1 MHSPPGV
8 RFRTLTV
15 HFLDRYP
22 KRMNTVISRYKPN
35 ALQVAEFGRSFDT
48 MIRQKPNHY
57 IMQTYFWKLFVAIIL
72 TGHLCEAQQPVQ
84 NIRGTVKDAS
94 TGQQLYGANIVLEGT
109 SRGTITGEDG
119 QFMLTGIPVGR
130 HTLQVLYVG
139 YEPVVIPEL
148 LVGSGK
154 EVYLDIEM
162 ETRISELEEVYVRP
176 TSRKDR
182 PVNSMALVSARTFSV
197 EEASRYAGAVN
208 DPGRMAGNFAGVA
221 TAGVNVNA
229 IVVRGNAPKNLSW
242 RLEGVDIPVPSHF
255 AGSNVA
261 GGGGLTIFSSS
272 MLANSDFYT
281 GAFPA
286 EFGNAAA
293 GVFDMKLRNGNNRKR
308 EYAIQAGVQGIETA
322 AEGPLGSRGGG
333 SYLVNYRYSTMAL
346 IFPLLPEL
354 EHSDEVPF
362 YQDLSFKLN
371 LPGGKAGTF
380 SAWGIGGL
388 SHTSMKGTDD
398 PEKWIF
404 PESRVRMKFHY
415 NMGAGG
421 ISHSKSLS
429 EKTIIRSTL
438 ALSAGQH
445 YYDKASRLDPE
456 TPDELFPLYKID
468 MTEGKGTFSST
479 LTHTVHRGL
488 ILEAGGKVDRKFYQL
503 TGTARDFES
512 GQVGSILEGTG
523 ATWLINGFVQGK
535 YTPLPFLTLA
545 GGLHAS
551 WFGISD
557 QLLLEPRLSS
567 SFRIAPR
574 QEITLGYGN
583 HSRIEPLF
591 VYFVS
596 RENPETGLP
605 ETPNRNLTRM
615 RAHHFV
621 LGYHLAVSPN
631 LHLRAEPYYQ
641 LLYDVPVV
649 QNSPYSMLNFMRD
662 WTFNQPLVN
671 EGTGRNIG
679 LDLTLER
686 FLKDGFYYMV
696 TASVY
701 RSEYTGG
708 DKITRRTRYDGGYVL
723 NILGGREWEIG
734 NGNLLGINLR
744 CNLMGPFW
752 HQPVD
757 EAASRLAQE
766 AVYNQEMPFTFR
778 YANLETVNDLSI
790 HYRINRQ
797 GRSSV
802 ISLRVNNIIG
812 RQYMGKKF
820 NLKTQELEDD
830 FFSSPIP
837 FVSYKLEF

>member
-1 MHSPPGV
+1 MRS
-8 RFRTLTV
+8 
-15 HFLDRYP
+15 Y
-22 KRMNTVISRYKPN
+22 ISI
-35 ALQVAEFGRSFDT
+35 V
-48 MIRQKPNHY
+48 
-57 IMQTYFWKLFVAIIL
+57 FVLLIF
-72 TGHLCEAQQPVQ
+72 TGPFCMAQQPVQ
-84 NIRGTVKDAS
+84 NIRGTVQDAA
-94 TGQQLYGANIVLEGT
+94 TGEKLYGANIVLQGT

-119 QFMLTGIPVGR
+119 QFILTDVPVGR
-130 HTLQVLYVG
+130 YHLQILYIG

-148 LVGSGK
+148 LVSSGK
-154 EVYLDIEM
+154 EIYLDIEM
-162 ETRISELEEVYVRP
+162 ETRIAKLEEVYVKP

-293 GVFDMKLRNGNNRKR
+293 GVFDMKLRNGNNRNR
-308 EYAIQAGVQGIETA
+308 EYAIQAGVQGIEAA
-322 AEGPLGSRGGG
+322 AEGPLRSGGAG

-371 LPGGKAGTF
+371 LPSGKAGTF
-380 SAWGIGGL
+380 SIWGIGGL
-388 SHTSMKGTDD
+388 SHTSMKGSDD
-398 PEKWIF
+398 PQEWIF

-421 ISHSKSLS
+421 ISHSRSLS
-429 EKTIIRSTL
+429 DQTIIRSTL

-445 YYDKASRLDPE
+445 FYDKASRLDPE
-456 TPDELFPLYKID
+456 TPVELFPLYKID
-468 MTEGKGTFSST
+468 MTEGKATFSST
-479 LTHTVHRGL
+479 LTHTFSRRL
-488 ILEAGGKVDRKFYQL
+488 LLEAGGNLNRKFYRL
-503 TGTARDFES
+503 DGNARNYVS
-512 GQVGSILEGTG
+512 GQMDPILDGTG
-523 ATWLINGFVQGK
+523 ASWLINGFVQGK
-535 YTPLPFLTLA
+535 YSPLPFLTLA
-545 GGLHAS
+545 GGLHTS
-551 WFGISD
+551 WFELSD
-557 QLLLEPRLSS
+557 RVLVEPRLSS
-567 SFRIAPR
+567 SFQLAPSH
-574 QEITLGYGN
+574 EITLGYGN
-583 HSRIEPLF
+583 HSRTEPLF

-596 RENPETGLP
+596 RPDPETGIIK
-605 ETPNRNLTRM
+605 TPNRNLSRM

-621 LGYHLAVSPN
+621 LGYHLTVNPN

-649 QNSPYSMLNFMRD
+649 KDSPYSMLNFMKD
-662 WTFNQPLVN
+662 WTFNKALVN
-671 EGTGRNIG
+671 EGTGRNFG
-679 LDLTLER
+679 VDLTLER
-686 FLKDGFYYMV
+686 FLKNGFYYMV
-696 TASVY
+696 TASAY

-708 DKITRRTRYDGGYVL
+708 DNITRRTRYDGGYVL

-734 NGNLLGINLR
+734 GRNLLGINIR

-757 EAASRLAQE
+757 EAASLLAQDV
-766 AVYNQEMPFTFR
+766 VYNQEMPFAYR
-778 YANLETVNDLSI
+778 YGNLETVNDLSI

-802 ISLRVNNIIG
+802 IALRVNNIIG

-820 NLKTQELEDD
+820 NLKTQDLEDD

-837 FVSYKLEF
+837 FISYQLEF